1 MSRYTKLGLA
11 AMTGVAMAA
20 SGRRGRRAKQMVFNQ
35 REVDS
40 VRKMAR
46 QIEPMFGILRDG
58 AGQKMPPSAYKLYD
72 ELEEILLELPYQLE
86 KLARQLED
94 PGV

>member
-1 MSRYTKLGLA
+1 MSYAKLGLA
-11 AMTGVAMAA
+11 AMTGVAVAA
-20 SGRRGRRAKQMVFNQ
+20 SGRRGRRGKQMVFNQ

-46 QIEPMFGILRDG
+46 QIDAMQSALTRG
-58 AGQKMPPSAYKLYD
+58 AGQKMPPSAYKLFD
-72 ELEEILLELPYQLE
+72 EIDDILMELPYQLE
-86 KLARQLED
+86 ELAKQLED

>member
-11 AMTGVAMAA
+11 AMTGVAVAA
-20 SGRRGRRAKQMVFNQ
+20 SGRRGRRSKQMVFNQ

-46 QIEPMFGILRDG
+46 QIDGMFGTLRAG
-58 AGQKMPPSAYKLYD
+58 AGQKIPPSAYDLYD
-72 ELEEILLELPYQLE
+72 ELEDILMELPYQLE

>member
-1 MSRYTKLGLA
+1 
-11 AMTGVAMAA
+11 MTGVAVAA
-20 SGRRGRRAKQMVFNQ
+20 SGRRGRRGKQMVFNQ

-46 QIEPMFGILRDG
+46 QIEPMFAALRAG
-58 AGQKMPPSAYKLYD
+58 AGQKIPPSAYKLYE
-72 ELEEILLELPYQLE
+72 ELEDILLELPYQLE
-86 KLARQLED
+86 ELAEQLED